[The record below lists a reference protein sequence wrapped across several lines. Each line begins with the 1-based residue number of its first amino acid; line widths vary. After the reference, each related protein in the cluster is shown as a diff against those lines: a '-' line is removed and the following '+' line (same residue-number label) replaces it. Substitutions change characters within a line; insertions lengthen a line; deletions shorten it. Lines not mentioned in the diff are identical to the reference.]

1 MNAKAHTITHTSLGV
16 LLVCPS
22 EYWSTIERTALRD
35 AKILHEEGHDVH
47 LYCLQDSFLDIKA
60 KVLGIRTVYHSG
72 RLSTS
77 IFKWRTFYQIPQLI
91 DQHELKIVQCYDVH
105 LLWPLAFFLRKRS
118 LVSLVFSHNVE
129 ISKLYRQLWYR
140 PLIKRIDTTLLP
152 SREMREGV
160 VGSLGISSHK
170 IDYCGLGVADEKFQ
184 EVLTEKQ
191 GHFLNNFSEDWKLG
205 CYVGAHEKS
214 IDFLLPVFHALK
226 VLVEKKPQ
234 GKGVKCVL
242 ISDKA
247 WDEHLIRHDIGHYL
261 VDTGLDQHVLFE
273 SKTPVVVLQRYLDL
287 WIGVRSFEAID
298 DYMITALL
306 SAVPVIMPRSTAT
319 MEILRRSPLLG
330 YTYKRSDAR
339 ELRTKISVTLENYEK
354 IKSGMTQ
361 EIPELMQEFGLE
373 TYREQLVHV
382 FEKSL
387 SKRMRFFGRKK
398 LQKSQ

>member
-1 MNAKAHTITHTSLGV
+1 MNLKVNEINHLSLGV

-35 AKILHEEGHDVH
+35 AKILHEQGHDVY
-47 LYCLQDSFLDIKA
+47 LYCLQDSFLDLKA
-60 KVLGIRTVYHSG
+60 KNLGITTIYHSG
-72 RLSTS
+72 RISTS
-77 IFKWRTFYQIPQLI
+77 IFKWPTFKQIPTLI

-105 LLWPLAFFLRKRS
+105 LLWPIAFFLRKRS

-129 ISKLYRQLWYR
+129 ISKLYRQFWYK

-160 VGSLGISSHK
+160 VGSLGISTHK

-184 EVLTEKQ
+184 EESTSNQ
-191 GHFLNNFSEDWKLG
+191 GHFLKNFSEDWKLG

-226 VLVEKKPQ
+226 VLVEKRPCS
-234 GKGVKCVL
+234 KGVKCVL
-242 ISDKA
+242 ISDKP
-247 WDEHLIRHDIGHYL
+247 WDEHLIRHEIGHYL
-261 VDTGLDQHVLFE
+261 VDSGLDQHVLFE

-306 SAVPVIMPRSTAT
+306 SAVPVVMTRSTAT
-319 MEILRRSPLLG
+319 MEILRRRPLLG
-330 YTYKRSDAR
+330 YTYMRGDAR
-339 ELRTKISVTLENYEK
+339 ELRSKISVILDNYES
-354 IKSGMTQ
+354 IKSGMTN
-361 EIPELMQEFGLE
+361 EIPELMLEFGLE
-373 TYREQLVHV
+373 TYREQLIHV
-382 FEKSL
+382 FDKSL
-387 SKRMRFFGRKK
+387 NKRLRFFARKK
-398 LQKSQ
+398 L